1 MSTRHHPMVRHLAN
15 HALLASAQ
23 RIVVAVS
30 GGPDSLALIHALC
43 HVFTRTQL
51 AVFHLDHGLRGAQSA
66 ADAEFVAS
74 AAAALGVAV
83 RCDRADIASEAP
95 HYHNLSEAAR
105 VVRYRRMAAYAVDC
119 DADIVVVAH
128 TQDDQAETVLMRLLR
143 GSGPHGMAA
152 MRPYIPWAAWAPGA
166 LTGRAAL
173 VRPLLD
179 ISRATILDY
188 CAVAELTPRQDPS
201 NHNQSAFRVRIRT
214 QLLPQLRQEQP
225 HITQLLA
232 QNAAIAGDDS
242 AYIDAMATQHW
253 ADVVV
258 VSPGWLTMHH
268 TTFATLHVSLQRALI
283 RQAIMH
289 VYATLREVTWVHIEA
304 IRQAVLTQNPAQVS
318 LPHPMRVC
326 LYNGVVGLGTP
337 PAPGAAP
344 AYHAPPYQLTA
355 PDDIACGQFK
365 LQVRAQYADTAHRD
379 YWQVQL
385 HPHHDYVVRTR
396 QPGDRIGIG
405 HGQHRRVQDVFV
417 DAKIPVSQRDTWPLV
432 CCGDTV
438 VWVVGIRVH
447 PAFCVTVGS
456 ASLQISCVMVTDST
470 V

>member
-1 MSTRHHPMVRHLAN
+1 MSTRHHPLVRHLAN
-15 HALLASAQ
+15 HALLATSQ

-30 GGPDSLALIHALC
+30 GGPDSLALLHALC
-43 HVFTRTQL
+43 HVFTHTQL
-51 AVFHLDHGLRGAQSA
+51 AVFHLDHGLRGAQSV
-66 ADAEFVAS
+66 ADAEFVATC
-74 AAAALGVAV
+74 AAALGVAV

-95 HYHNLSEAAR
+95 HHHNLSEAAR
-105 VVRYRRMAAYAVDC
+105 VVRYQRMAAYAADC

-143 GSGPHGMAA
+143 GSGTHGMAA
-152 MRPYIPWAAWAPGA
+152 MRPYIAWTAWAPND
-166 LTGRAAL
+166 LPGRAAL

-179 ISRATILDY
+179 ISRATVLDC
-188 CAVAELTPRQDPS
+188 CAVAALTPRQDPS
-201 NHNQSAFRVRIRT
+201 NHNQSALRVRIRT

-232 QNAAIAGDDS
+232 QSALIAGDES
-242 AYIDAMATQHW
+242 AYIDALAAQHW
-253 ADVVV
+253 ADVVAV
-258 VSPGWLTMHH
+258 APGWVALRH
-268 TTFATLHVSLQRALI
+268 THFAALHVSLQRTLV

-304 IRQAVLTQNPAQVS
+304 IRQAVLTQTPAPVS

-326 LYNGVVGLGTP
+326 LYNGMVGLGTP
-337 PAPGAAP
+337 PAHMAAP
-344 AYHAPPYQLTA
+344 IYDAPPHQLTA
-355 PDDIACGQFK
+355 PADIACGQFQ
-365 LQVRAQYADTAHRD
+365 LQVRAHYAAIAHRND
-379 YWQVQL
+379 WHVQL
-385 HPHHDYVVRTR
+385 PPHHDYVVRTR

-405 HGQHRRVQDVFV
+405 HGRHRRVQDVFV
-417 DAKIPVSQRDTWPLV
+417 DAKIPASQRDTWPLV

-447 PAFCVTVGS
+447 PAFCVAVGS
-456 ASLQISCVMVTDST
+456 ESLQISCVTATDST